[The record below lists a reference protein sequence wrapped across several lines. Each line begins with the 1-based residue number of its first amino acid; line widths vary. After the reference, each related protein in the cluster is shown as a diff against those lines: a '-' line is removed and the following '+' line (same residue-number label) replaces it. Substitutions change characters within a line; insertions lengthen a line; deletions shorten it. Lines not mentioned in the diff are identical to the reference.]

1 MGSTRIRVGE
11 NSFRIATGGHDIGLT
26 TEKKRTTEN
35 TENTEKD
42 FLIRVVASTMPGGHA
57 TGGGRMLS
65 MDPPVAVL
73 QDE

>member
-1 MGSTRIRVGE
+1 VGE

-26 TEKKRTTEN
+26 TEKKHTTENTEDTEN

-57 TGGGRMLS
+57 TGGGRKLS
-65 MDPPVAVL
+65 RDPPAPVL